1 MSRFFTHKDRCV
13 VNIAHNKQKRS
24 ASKIGGKAVDRV
36 FKQGLTMGFK
46 HIFRL
51 GIAGFKEARTH
62 SRHWDYNH

>member
-1 MSRFFTHKDRCV
+1 M
-13 VNIAHNKQKRS
+13 
-24 ASKIGGKAVDRV
+24 